1 MRKGVKMSFEA
12 KARRGVIVYLYH
24 LRQSKQ
30 LRRFG
35 NIQYVSRKMKY
46 ALVYMDEE
54 LVDKTVSKLKQLRF
68 VKKVEISRRPD
79 LKVEFDEQNQKAYKL
94 TEEDQEKFEN
104 KES

>member
-1 MRKGVKMSFEA
+1 MSFEA

-68 VKKVEISRRPD
+68 VKRVEISRRPD

>member
-1 MRKGVKMSFEA
+1 MSFEA

>member
-1 MRKGVKMSFEA
+1 MSFEA

-54 LVDKTVSKLKQLRF
+54 LVDNMRITHLQTINYGSKGKSYTTSQ
-68 VKKVEISRRPD
+68 
-79 LKVEFDEQNQKAYKL
+79 
-94 TEEDQEKFEN
+94 
-104 KES
+104 

>member
-1 MRKGVKMSFEA
+1 MSFEA

-68 VKKVEISRRPD
+68 VKRVEISRRPV